1 MIIHDSRDLF
11 YRIPFGAVEN
21 GTTVV
26 LRLLFEDETL
36 PKICRCNIWQKGYES
51 ELEMHYNSAN
61 CSFECTVDAIS
72 KGDPLWYYFVFIY
85 EDSKMLFYGNND
97 KLTGGAGRIY
107 KTDPTSYQ
115 LTVYKNSFLTPSW
128 WKEGP
133 VYHIFVDRFFKSE
146 DYSNPNPRQDFYY
159 HQNWNEDPLY
169 LPHGNRP
176 KYFPDDVFGGN
187 LNGIIDK
194 LSYIK
199 SLGVRTIYL
208 SPIFEAHS
216 NHKYDT
222 SDYKKI
228 DSDFGNTKIFKEL
241 CKKAARFEIN
251 IILDGVFSHTG
262 DNSLYFNKLGQYK
275 SLGAYQSAES
285 PFYDWYTFKDFPD
298 KYTCWWDVE
307 TMPTVNKDN
316 MDFRDLI
323 YGDDGVAQLWLG
335 NGSSGWRL
343 DVADELPMDFL
354 IGLRNGIKSE
364 NPDALIIGEV
374 WEDASNK
381 VSYGNL
387 RNYCYGN
394 TLDSVMN
401 YPLRETVLDF
411 MTGKINSSSAVELLN
426 SQLENYPS
434 EFLNASMNLLGS
446 HDRARLKSVLSGAP
460 DPDSLTRVEQ
470 AKYIAYPIESQT
482 SEAKVKCATA
492 LMFTLP
498 GVPYIYYG
506 DETGLTGLADPF
518 NRKTYPWGYENTELI
533 NFFKFIGNFRNKNS
547 VLINGQTKY
556 YSFNDDVIG
565 CLRNYENNCVFT
577 AINRNTST
585 DHSIEITLPTSD
597 SVNDLIS
604 GYLLVPDD
612 SGSYKLELPP
622 LSYTILTTQPKNL
635 I

>member
-11 YRIPFGAVEN
+11 YRIPFGAIEN

-26 LRLLFEDETL
+26 LRLLFKNETL
-36 PKICRCNIWQKGYES
+36 PENCRCNIWRKGFEA
-51 ELEMHYNSAN
+51 EVEMQYTASNQ
-61 CSFECTVDAIS
+61 SFECAIDAVS
-72 KGDPLWYYFVFIY
+72 EGDPLWYYFVFIY
-85 EDSKMLFYGNND
+85 EDQKMLFYGNND
-97 KLTGGAGRIY
+97 KLTGGEGRIY
-107 KTDPTSYQ
+107 KSDPTSFQ
-115 LTVYKNSFLTPSW
+115 ITVYKSGFTTPSW
-128 WKEGP
+128 WKEGL

-146 DYSNPNPRQDFYY
+146 NYSNPSPRQHFYY
-159 HQNWNEDPLY
+159 HENWNEAPLY

-176 KYFPDDVFGGN
+176 KYFPDDIFGGN
-187 LNGIIDK
+187 LSGIIDK

-222 SDYKKI
+222 SDYRKI
-228 DSDFGNTKIFKEL
+228 DQDFGNTEIFNEL
-241 CKKAARFEIN
+241 CEKAAQLDMK

-262 DNSLYFNKLGQYK
+262 DDSIYFNRLGRYET
-275 SLGAYQSAES
+275 SGAYQSIES
-285 PFYDWYTFKDFPD
+285 PYYDWYTFEDFPH

-316 MDFRDLI
+316 TGFRNLI

-354 IGLRNGIKSE
+354 IGLRNGIKNK

-374 WEDASNK
+374 WEDASSK

-401 YPLRETVLDF
+401 YPLREAVLDF
-411 MTGKINSSSAVELLN
+411 MTEEINSATAIELLN
-426 SQLENYPS
+426 SQMENYPA

-446 HDRARLKSVLSGAP
+446 HDRARLKSVMSGAP

-470 AKYIAYPIESQT
+470 AKYIADPIESQT
-482 SEAKVKCATA
+482 SDAKVKCATA
-492 LMFTLP
+492 LIFTIP

-518 NRKTYPWGYENTELI
+518 NRKTYPWGNEDDALI
-533 NFFKFIGNFRNKNS
+533 DFFKFIGNFRNSNNI
-547 VLINGQTKY
+547 LIKGKTRY
-556 YSFNDDVIG
+556 YSFGDDVIG
-565 CLRNYENNCVFT
+565 CLRTIKSNCIFTIINRSAFKNHSVVFT
-577 AINRNTST
+577 LP
-585 DHSIEITLPTSD
+585 SIEPVKNLITKEP
-597 SVNDLIS
+597 
-604 GYLLVPDD
+604 LVPDD
-612 SGSYKLELPP
+612 SGSYNLELQP
-622 LSYTILTTQPKNL
+622 LSYTILTT
-635 I
+635 